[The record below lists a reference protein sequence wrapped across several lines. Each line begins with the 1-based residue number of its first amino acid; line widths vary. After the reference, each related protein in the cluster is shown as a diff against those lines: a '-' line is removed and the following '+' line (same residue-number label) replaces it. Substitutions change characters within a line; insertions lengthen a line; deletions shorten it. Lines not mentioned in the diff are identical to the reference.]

1 MILVRTEV
9 SDLCS
14 RNLSSASDGHLGQL
28 HVAVDVEPVVL
39 AGEHHGPVVHQ
50 GDVETLGV
58 LDLAFESGD

>member
-1 MILVRTEV
+1 MIFVRAGV

-14 RNLSSASDGHLGQL
+14 RNLSSALDCHLGQL